1 MHIGFI
7 GLGHMGF
14 HMATNLQSSGHS
26 LTVHDLNTSSAEP
39 LLRNG
44 ARWGESPAA
53 VAGSC
58 DVVITM
64 LPGPRQ
70 VRAVADGPDG
80 IIAHLPTGRGWIDMS
95 TSAPELGR
103 ELGLR
108 SSARGVFQL
117 DAPVSGMAR
126 GAKAGTLQIFVGG
139 EEAPFQRYRPLLE
152 AMGDPERIFHVGP
165 LGAGHTVKLLLN
177 LLWFIHA
184 EAAAEAFV
192 MGRLAGI
199 ELDTLQRSLV
209 ASPANS
215 HFIEHD
221 INSVFGGDYDE
232 SFSLALVCKDLGLA
246 VDMGRDLGVPIEV
259 SAIVEQIHRRALRAY
274 GDDGGEMLAVK
285 LLEDLT
291 GTYLRRDG
299 SRAPVETSGT
309 TNTATKPL
317 PGGTTP

>member
-1 MHIGFI
+1 MNVGFI

-14 HMATNLQSSGHS
+14 HMATNLQSSGHP
-26 LTVHDLNTSSAEP
+26 LVLHDLSAEAAEP
-39 LLRNG
+39 LVANG
-44 ARWGESPAA
+44 ARWADSPAS
-53 VAGSC
+53 VADGC

-70 VRAVADGPDG
+70 VLEVADGPDG
-80 IIAHLPTGRGWIDMS
+80 IIAHLPEGAAWIDMS
-95 TSAPELGR
+95 TSSPELGR

-108 SSARGVFQL
+108 TAARGLVQL
-117 DAPVSGMAR
+117 DAPVSGMAK

-139 EEAPFQRYRPLLE
+139 EATSLERYRPLLE

-177 LLWFIHA
+177 LLWFVHA
-184 EAAAEAFV
+184 QAAAEVFV

-199 ELDTLQRSLV
+199 ELEVLQRSLV

-221 INSVFGGDYDE
+221 IESVFDGDYDE
-232 SFSLALVCKDLGLA
+232 SFSLALACKDLGLA
-246 VDMGRDLGVPIEV
+246 VDMGGDLGVPVEV
-259 SAIVEQIHRRALRAY
+259 SALVEQIHRRALRTY
-274 GDDGGEMLAVK
+274 GDDGGEMLAIK

-291 GTYLRRDG
+291 GTYLRRPD
-299 SRAPVETSGT
+299 
-309 TNTATKPL
+309 
-317 PGGTTP
+317 PGAVR